1 MIGICMM
8 IFIWC
13 FLSYLLSFPRWIW
26 LLSAV
31 ILYSKHKL
39 YVSIC
44 YKWYLCRV
52 MRAPCKRFFVNNW
65 THTYIIV
72 ATRSFT
78 QLCDHQAAFSGL
90 RIAYCVNLRVGTIII
105 EVYAISALLFTE
117 LGTFYLSPN
126 GIECWLNY
134 MRSVHAI
141 RAACT

>member
-31 ILYSKHKL
+31 ILYSKQKL

-65 THTYIIV
+65 THTHIYV
-72 ATRSFT
+72 C
-78 QLCDHQAAFSGL
+78 LCVCV
-90 RIAYCVNLRVGTIII
+90 RVCVCVN
-105 EVYAISALLFTE
+105 FK
-117 LGTFYLSPN
+117 
-126 GIECWLNY
+126 NY
-134 MRSVHAI
+134 CCYSEFHAVMRSSGGIQWPEDRILRESPCRDNNYWSLRYISSTIYRIGHFLS
-141 RAACT
+141 